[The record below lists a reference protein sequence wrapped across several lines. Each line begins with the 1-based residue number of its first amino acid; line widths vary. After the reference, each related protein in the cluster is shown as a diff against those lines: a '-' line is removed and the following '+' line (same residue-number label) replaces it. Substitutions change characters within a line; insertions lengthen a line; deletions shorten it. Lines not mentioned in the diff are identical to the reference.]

1 MSFYPS
7 LACFQNKVSNN
18 KSNEIF
24 TLSYEGRTSISK
36 KVPDTITSWIITGFS
51 IDPNTG
57 LGLTKAPRML
67 NVFQP
72 FFVSTNLP
80 YSIKRGEVVSIPV
93 VVFNYMDVDQQAEV
107 TLVNSENE
115 FEFAEL
121 SNDINGNG
129 RRRRATDTFRMKTTT
144 IKANTGSSLSF
155 MVRPLKVG
163 FITIKVT
170 ATTPIAGDGVERQ
183 LLVEPEGVT
192 QYFNKAIFVD
202 LRDKN
207 SFEQNINITIPKNA
221 VPDSTKIEASAVG
234 DILGPTIKNLDKL
247 IRMPYGCGEQNMLN
261 FVPNIVVLDYLTSL
275 NQLTPEIEGKAK
287 KLVWIIL
294 LIFIYFINA
303 KQFLY

>member
-115 FEFAEL
+115 FE
-121 SNDINGNG
+121 
-129 RRRRATDTFRMKTTT
+129 
-144 IKANTGSSLSF
+144 
-155 MVRPLKVG
+155 
-163 FITIKVT
+163 
-170 ATTPIAGDGVERQ
+170 
-183 LLVEPEGVT
+183 
-192 QYFNKAIFVD
+192 
-202 LRDKN
+202 
-207 SFEQNINITIPKNA
+207 
-221 VPDSTKIEASAVG
+221 
-234 DILGPTIKNLDKL
+234 
-247 IRMPYGCGEQNMLN
+247 
-261 FVPNIVVLDYLTSL
+261 
-275 NQLTPEIEGKAK
+275 
-287 KLVWIIL
+287 
-294 LIFIYFINA
+294 
-303 KQFLY
+303 